1 VPKRRRT
8 SSENTVILHFS
19 YEELR
24 ALRAGADVFLEGE
37 SGATGVVLAPS
48 ESRACVEALQPLLQG
63 DLSLST
69 LEELWGVQTAVTA
82 IVECLRAEMEAV
94 VVAMHAADE
103 GAVAAYF
110 DFAHALIVSRR
121 ISELA
126 GEMAALIEL
135 VTGSAPTSETAHDF
149 QFPD

>member
-1 VPKRRRT
+1 VPKGRGT

-24 ALRAGADVFLEGE
+24 ALRTGADVFLDGE
-37 SGATGVVLAPS
+37 SGATGAVLAPS
-48 ESRACVEALQPLLQG
+48 ESRARVEALQPLLHG
-63 DLSLST
+63 DMSLST

-82 IVECLRAEMEAV
+82 IVECLRAEMEAL

-135 VTGSAPTSETAHDF
+135 VTGSPPKSEAAHDF

>member
-1 VPKRRRT
+1 M
-8 SSENTVILHFS
+8 ILHFS

-24 ALRAGADVFLEGE
+24 ALRTGADVFLEGE
-37 SGATGVVLAPS
+37 GATTGGVLAPP
-48 ESRACVEALQPLLQG
+48 ESRARVEALQPLLHG

-82 IVECLRAEMEAV
+82 IVECLRTEMESL

-103 GAVAAYF
+103 GAVASYF
-110 DFAHALIVSRR
+110 DFAHAFIVSHR
-121 ISELA
+121 IGELA
-126 GEMAALIEL
+126 SEMAALIEL
-135 VTGSAPTSETAHDF
+135 VTGSPPTNEAAHDF

>member
-1 VPKRRRT
+1 M
-8 SSENTVILHFS
+8 ILHFS

-24 ALRAGADVFLEGE
+24 ALRTGADVFLEGE
-37 SGATGVVLAPS
+37 GATTGGVLAPP
-48 ESRACVEALQPLLQG
+48 ESRARVEALQTLLHG

-82 IVECLRAEMEAV
+82 IVECLRAEMESL

-103 GAVAAYF
+103 GAVASYF
-110 DFAHALIVSRR
+110 DFAHAFIVSHR
-121 ISELA
+121 IGELA
-126 GEMAALIEL
+126 SEMAALIEL
-135 VTGSAPTSETAHDF
+135 VTGSPPTNESAHDF

>member
-1 VPKRRRT
+1 M
-8 SSENTVILHFS
+8 ILHFS

-24 ALRAGADVFLEGE
+24 ALRAGANAFLEGE
-37 SGATGVVLAPS
+37 SVATGAVLAPS
-48 ESRACVEALQPLLQG
+48 ESRARVEALQPLLQG
-63 DLSLST
+63 DVSLST

-82 IVECLRAEMEAV
+82 IVECFRAEMESL

-103 GAVAAYF
+103 GAVSAYF

-121 ISELA
+121 IGELA
-126 GEMAALIEL
+126 SEMAALIEL
-135 VTGSAPTSETAHDF
+135 VTGSLPTNETVHDF

>member
-1 VPKRRRT
+1 M
-8 SSENTVILHFS
+8 ILHFS

-24 ALRAGADVFLEGE
+24 ALRTGADVFLEGE
-37 SGATGVVLAPS
+37 GVATGVVLAPS
-48 ESRACVEALQPLLQG
+48 ESRARVEALQPLLHG

-82 IVECLRAEMEAV
+82 IVECLRTEMESL

-103 GAVAAYF
+103 GAVASYF
-110 DFAHALIVSRR
+110 DFAHAFIVSHR
-121 ISELA
+121 IGELA
-126 GEMAALIEL
+126 SEMAALIEL
-135 VTGSAPTSETAHDF
+135 VTGSPPTNESVRDF

>member
-1 VPKRRRT
+1 M
-8 SSENTVILHFS
+8 ILHFS

-37 SGATGVVLAPS
+37 GAATGAVLAPS
-48 ESRACVEALQPLLQG
+48 ESRARVEALQPLLHG

-82 IVECLRAEMEAV
+82 IVECLRAEMESL

-110 DFAHALIVSRR
+110 DFAHAFIVSHR
-121 ISELA
+121 IGELA
-126 GEMAALIEL
+126 SEMAAMIEL
-135 VTGSAPTSETAHDF
+135 VTGSPPTNESARDF

>member
-1 VPKRRRT
+1 VPKGRGT

-24 ALRAGADVFLEGE
+24 ALRTGTDVFLDGE

-48 ESRACVEALQPLLQG
+48 ESWARVEALQPLLHG
-63 DLSLST
+63 DMSLST

-82 IVECLRAEMEAV
+82 IVECLRAEMEAL

-135 VTGSAPTSETAHDF
+135 VTGSPPTSETAHDF

>member
-1 VPKRRRT
+1 MPWGADHP
-8 SSENTVILHFS
+8 SENTVILHFS

-24 ALRAGADVFLEGE
+24 ALRAGADVFLEVEGV
-37 SGATGVVLAPS
+37 ATGAVLAPS
-48 ESRACVEALQPLLQG
+48 ESRARVEALQPLLLG

-69 LEELWGVQTAVTA
+69 LEELWGVQAAVTA
-82 IVECLRAEMEAV
+82 IVECLRAEMESV

-110 DFAHALIVSRR
+110 DFAHAFIVSHR
-121 ISELA
+121 IGELV
-126 GEMAALIEL
+126 GEMVALIEL
-135 VTGSAPTSETAHDF
+135 VTESPPSNETARDF